1 MATVQNEQI
10 ISLTAGE
17 DLSAKQYY
25 LATISTGADNTASL
39 AGDGNKA
46 FVILNE
52 PSTGQAA
59 SLAIGGVTKV
69 VAGAAFTRGDK
80 LASNGSGKAITAVAG
95 GTKHVVL
102 FALESAG
109 AENDVVRVLAVTP
122 TLLA

>member
-10 ISLTAGE
+10 INLTAGE

-109 AENDVVRVLAVTP
+109 AENDVVRALVVTP

>member
-1 MATVQNEQI
+1 MATAQNEQI
-10 ISLTAGE
+10 ITLTAGE

-25 LATISTGADNTASL
+25 LSTISTGADNPASL

-102 FALESAG
+102 FALEDRKSTRL
-109 AENDVVRVLAVTP
+109 NSSHS
-122 TLLA
+122 

>member
-17 DLSAKQYY
+17 ALSAKQYY

-52 PSTGQAA
+52 PSTGQAV

>member
-10 ISLTAGE
+10 ITLTAGE

-46 FVILNE
+46 YVILNE

-69 VAGAAFTRGDK
+69 VAGAGFTRGDK
-80 LASNGSGKAITAVAG
+80 LASNGSGKAIAAVVG
-95 GTKHVVL
+95 GTKHVVG
-102 FALESAG
+102 FALESASGDG
-109 AENDVVRVLAVTP
+109 AVVRMLVVSP
-122 TLLA
+122 TLLV

>member
-10 ISLTAGE
+10 ITLTAGE

-46 FVILNE
+46 YVILNE

-80 LASNGSGKAITAVAG
+80 LASNGSGKAITAVGG
-95 GTKHVVL
+95 GTQHGVG
-102 FALESAG
+102 FALESASGDG
-109 AENDVVRVLAVTP
+109 AVVRMLVVSP
-122 TLLA
+122 TLLV